1 MSFMKKQGEAAG
13 MTDAKAKARHS
24 WTPKHA
30 KKRYLKMPTST
41 WYLSCLGRIRIVMCG
56 IWMTG
61 AKLEKATYEIKLSCS
76 WSGQ

>member
-1 MSFMKKQGEAAG
+1 MSFMKKQGEAASKSG

-30 KKRYLKMPTST
+30 KKRYLNADE
-41 WYLSCLGRIRIVMCG
+41 YLSCLGRIRIVMCG

-61 AKLEKATYEIKLSCS
+61 AKLEKAT
-76 WSGQ
+76 